1 MGEFSVGTN
10 WPPRSQFT
18 NERASERAGVN
29 SAGKTKV
36 KRCGGVQKPNLFDNN
51 LKIIV
56 YRASN
61 VR

>member
-18 NERASERAGVN
+18 NERAGVN

-36 KRCGGVQKPNLFDNN
+36 KRCGGMQKPNLFDNN